1 MGNNKRKISLFLL
14 GFRKMVHS
22 RIKRKQLEEAS
33 SKINVG
39 PVFLTRYEK
48 ARIIGARALQISF
61 GAPILT
67 DISGNSVELDSMRI
81 AEKELLSGILPLTIR
96 RTLPSGK
103 YQDIPL
109 SWLAMEN

>member
-1 MGNNKRKISLFLL
+1 
-14 GFRKMVHS
+14 MVHS
-22 RIKRKQLEEAS
+22 RIKRKKLEEIRGKVS
-33 SKINVG
+33 IG

-48 ARIIGARALQISF
+48 ARIIGARALQISL

-67 DISGNSVELDSMRI
+67 DISGDIVELDSMRI

-109 SWLAMEN
+109 SWLYME

>member
-1 MGNNKRKISLFLL
+1 LL
-14 GFRKMVHS
+14 GFLKMVHS
-22 RIKRKQLEEAS
+22 RIKRKKLEEIRE
-33 SKINVG
+33 KVHVG
-39 PVFLTRYEK
+39 PVFLSRYEK
-48 ARIIGARALQISF
+48 ARIIGARALQISL

-67 DISGNSVELDSMRI
+67 DISGNSVELDSMKI

-109 SWLAMEN
+109 AWLYIE

>member
-1 MGNNKRKISLFLL
+1 
-14 GFRKMVHS
+14 MVYS
-22 RIKRKQLEEAS
+22 RIKREKLEEARE
-33 SKINVG
+33 KITVG
-39 PVFLTRYEK
+39 PVFLTRYER
-48 ARIIGARALQISF
+48 ARIIGARALQISL

-67 DISGNSVELDSMRI
+67 DISGNSVELDSMKI

-109 SWLAMEN
+109 SWLYMED

>member
-1 MGNNKRKISLFLL
+1 
-14 GFRKMVHS
+14 MVHS
-22 RIKRKQLEEAS
+22 RIKRKKLEEIRD
-33 SKINVG
+33 KVNVG

-48 ARIIGARALQISF
+48 ARIIGARALQISL
-61 GAPILT
+61 GAPVLT
-67 DISGNSVELDSMRI
+67 DISGNIVELDSMKI

-109 SWLAMEN
+109 AWLSMD

>member
-1 MGNNKRKISLFLL
+1 
-14 GFRKMVHS
+14 MVHS
-22 RIKRKQLEEAS
+22 RMKRKRLEAARER
-33 SKINVG
+33 INVG

-48 ARIIGARALQISF
+48 ARIIGARALQISL
-61 GAPILT
+61 GAPVLT
-67 DISGNSVELDSMRI
+67 DISGNSVELDSMKI

-109 SWLAMEN
+109 AWLYME